1 MGSICKLSTSIGSFL
16 ALPFL
21 ANTALVI
28 CSPPTFLVSDNPVAF
43 FFQLT
48 LQNHTLTLLQLMFVC
63 LFVCFVLLSLP
74 FLHSFL
80 FCHPNKCLWETLA
93 STLFCLSIDHDSTPN
108 STTLRS
114 SSLTLPALLS
124 PAHISGP
131 VDLMSRLWCYYLLPT
146 EKNEATERQDRSLP
160 QLVTNYLVWSWKTH
174 VISLGINHGIYSHYG
189 LYL

>member
-1 MGSICKLSTSIGSFL
+1 MGSICKLSTSTGSFL
-16 ALPFL
+16 ALPSL

-28 CSPPTFLVSDNPVAF
+28 CSPPTVLVPDNPIAF
-43 FFQLT
+43 FFFSVDLAESYPNSAPT
-48 LQNHTLTLLQLMFVC
+48 VC

-93 STLFCLSIDHDSTPN
+93 STLYCLSIDHDPTPN

-114 SSLTLPALLS
+114 SSSKLPALLS
-124 PAHISGP
+124 PAHISGL
-131 VDLMSRLWCYYLLPT
+131 VDLIARLWCHYLLPT
-146 EKNEATERQDRSLP
+146 EKNEATERQGRSLP

-174 VISLGINHGIYSHYG
+174 VISLGINRGIHSHDG
-189 LYL
+189 WCS